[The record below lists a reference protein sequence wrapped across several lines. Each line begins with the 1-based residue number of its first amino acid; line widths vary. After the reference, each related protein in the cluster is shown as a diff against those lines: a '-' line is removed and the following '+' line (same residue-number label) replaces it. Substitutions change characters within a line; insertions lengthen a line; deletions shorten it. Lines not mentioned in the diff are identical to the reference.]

1 MGAELAVLSDP
12 RSVVPVS
19 FRGRRVHET
28 ALVGIW
34 AYVLAFVGSIGLGT
48 MALTAA
54 GLNFEDAFLAM
65 TAALANIGPL
75 FDQSEPL
82 ASWSHLPDQT
92 KPILISAMI
101 LGRLEVLAAIAAVW
115 ALFIRK

>member
-34 AYVLAFVGSIGLGT
+34 AYVLAFVAALGLGT
-48 MALTAA
+48 VVLAATGLDFETAFI
-54 GLNFEDAFLAM
+54 GM
-65 TAALANIGPL
+65 TASLANIGPL
-75 FDQSEPL
+75 LDQSAL
-82 ASWSHLPDQT
+82 HASWSQMPDEA

-101 LGRLEVLAAIAAVW
+101 LGRLEVLAAVAAVW
-115 ALFIRK
+115 AMFIRK